1 MLAGPCRRRL
11 DQQDSESEPSLPSQ
25 LLQTLTKESSCSI
38 HVLLATRTSKQ
49 NSFLCFFVDNRMSP
63 IQFTKTFNVEIR
75 SHAKLRHGGH
85 SRGLALD
92 FGLIR
97 IGVTFQTP
105 SNQNRSRCIMFNM
118 ERLTLPLGNPHQT
131 IREAVI
137 IQQRRAGD
145 RHRSLMP
152 IDANRV
158 ILTSYICSRSPMA

>member
-1 MLAGPCRRRL
+1 MLYPCPIGHS
-11 DQQDSESEPSLPSQ
+11 DIK
-25 LLQTLTKESSCSI
+25 TKFI
-38 HVLLATRTSKQ
+38 H
-49 NSFLCFFVDNRMSP
+49 FYFVDNLMST
-63 IQFTKTFNVEIR
+63 IQLTKTFNVEIR
-75 SHAKLRHGGH
+75 SHAKLRLQSAESKQAKGHGGH
-85 SRGLALD
+85 SRGSAVD

-105 SNQNRSRCIMFNM
+105 SNQNRSSCIMFNM

-137 IQQRRAGD
+137 IQKRRAGD